1 VDAIA
6 FNPPQIPVYTNVTG
20 KAYPD
25 RPAEI
30 EKILKGHLLNQ
41 VLFKDEIENIYAA
54 GGTCFVEFGPKAV
67 LTNLV
72 KEILGDKPHVAVA
85 LNASAQQDSDR
96 QFREAVVQLRVKG
109 LALGCLDPYAAPQT
123 ITAVDKSVLMNV
135 RLGAKN
141 YLTEQSK
148 ARFEDA
154 LQHEYSEKLTP
165 REPQKVAA
173 VAESVQLSHQLS
185 PQMNL
190 DPPSLNPPVV
200 ELPTQI
206 SVLVPNQPIPE
217 METQL
222 MSDNSLNYRR
232 LFDSVEYSLTQIN
245 QHQSETL
252 QVHAQYL
259 DHQMEYAKI
268 FFHLM
273 QQQGTL
279 LANNASNTEP
289 SLETG
294 TAVVQSLDRNLSR
307 FHDHQRD
314 TLRVHE
320 QTLQHQSEYSRN
332 LFQLTHQQYGLV
344 LDQEHSSLD
353 SPTAKYKDYIDL
365 RTTTHPEIKQP
376 ISNPAPAVAVPE
388 NRQSESPPVPFPSN
402 GNGHKKVTPQPE
414 PSSRNGSGA
423 LTAPIAKVES
433 VSITPQPPIALP
445 VYASRVEDL
454 GQILLAIVSEKTGYP
469 TEMLELE
476 MDMEADL
483 GIDSIRRVEIL
494 GALQERF
501 PNSSQPEAEDVAELR
516 TLGQIVSFMQTHL
529 SPTPEPV
536 QVLQPTNAETMKVL
550 SFSETAKSVNGNG
563 SRNGGATATM
573 IAPPPPQVKS
583 VPQPQKA
590 PIPDRQIETNN
601 IDSTSLGETLLAI
614 VSEKTGYPTE
624 MLELEMD
631 MEADLGID
639 SIRRVEILGAF
650 QERFPDLPQPDPE
663 DLTEVRTLG
672 QIVDFLGQQFVEKKK
687 AHLKPLVAQPC

>member
-1 VDAIA
+1 
-6 FNPPQIPVYTNVTG
+6 
-20 KAYPD
+20 
-25 RPAEI
+25 
-30 EKILKGHLLNQ
+30 
-41 VLFKDEIENIYAA
+41 
-54 GGTCFVEFGPKAV
+54 
-67 LTNLV
+67 
-72 KEILGDKPHVAVA
+72 
-85 LNASAQQDSDR
+85 
-96 QFREAVVQLRVKG
+96 
-109 LALGCLDPYAAPQT
+109 
-123 ITAVDKSVLMNV
+123 
-135 RLGAKN
+135 
-141 YLTEQSK
+141 
-148 ARFEDA
+148 
-154 LQHEYSEKLTP
+154 
-165 REPQKVAA
+165 
-173 VAESVQLSHQLS
+173 
-185 PQMNL
+185 
-190 DPPSLNPPVV
+190 
-200 ELPTQI
+200 
-206 SVLVPNQPIPE
+206 
-217 METQL
+217 
-222 MSDNSLNYRR
+222 
-232 LFDSVEYSLTQIN
+232 VEYSLTQIN

-279 LANNASNTEP
+279 LAKNASNTEP

-314 TLRVHE
+314 TLQVHE

-344 LDQEHSSLD
+344 LGQEHSSLG
-353 SPTAKYKDYIDL
+353 SPTAKYQDYVDL
-365 RTTTHPEIKQP
+365 RTTQSELKQP
-376 ISNPAPAVAVPE
+376 TVNSSPAVAVPE
-388 NRQSESPPVPFPSN
+388 NRQSESPLVPFPSN
-402 GNGHKKVTPQPE
+402 GNGHKKATSQPE
-414 PSSRNGSGA
+414 PSSRNGSGS
-423 LTAPIAKVES
+423 LTAPVAKVES
-433 VSITPQPPIALP
+433 VSITPKPPIAIP
-445 VYASRVEDL
+445 VNASRVEDL
-454 GQILLAIVSEKTGYP
+454 GQVLLAIVSEKTGYP
-469 TEMLELE
+469 TEMLELD

-501 PNSSQPEAEDVAELR
+501 PNSSQPEAEQPEAEDIAELR
-516 TLGQIVSFMQTHL
+516 TLGQIVGFMQTHL
-529 SPTPEPV
+529 SPTPEHV
-536 QVLQPTNAETMKVL
+536 QVLQPANTEAMKVL
-550 SFSETAKSVNGNG
+550 SFSETVKSVNGNG
-563 SRNGGATATM
+563 HHNGGATATM
-573 IAPPPPQVKS
+573 IAPPPQVKS

-672 QIVDFLGQQFVEKKK
+672 QIVDFLGQQFSEKKK
-687 AHLKPLVAQPC
+687 ENLKSLVGQPC